1 MSWQALCILIG
12 LAAAADP
19 PFDALLREGLL
30 ALGRNELPAALSH
43 LEKASKLQPKDARV
57 WLALAQTQRKSGR
70 PKLAHDAAIR
80 AAALAPADPL
90 ILHGLAIFHS
100 EDENWKAA
108 GEFEARYAEKLQSD
122 RDAFGRAARFYLQ
135 AGEPKIAIELA
146 QKGLARENRAD
157 LRNLLGKAYEAAG
170 QFDKTI
176 VELQEA
182 IRLAPYEEAYYFDLG
197 YVLLVH
203 QNFDA
208 AIRVLES
215 AKKVF
220 DKSAQM
226 ELTLGIAYYGQRRF
240 SEAID
245 SFLRASSLAPQLEQ
259 PHVFLGRIL
268 GQAGDRLPEITRQF
282 AAFAAADPRNHL
294 GYFLQAKALAVQGDA
309 DTEAEALLRKSLAL
323 QDKFWESHFELALL
337 LEQKRDF
344 AGAAAELERAVQLHP
359 QNPTPHYRLA
369 RIYDRLGKSEQAQF
383 ERALHEKL
391 AAAEKA
397 AIQKHAAG
405 LKRLELVVK

>member
-1 MSWQALCILIG
+1 LGAAQCCLLIG
-12 LAAAADP
+12 WAAAIDP
-19 PFDALLREGLL
+19 PFEALLRQGLV
-30 ALGRNELPAALSH
+30 ALDRNELTAALAH
-43 LEKASKLQPKDARV
+43 LEKASRLQPRDARV
-57 WLALAQTQRKSGR
+57 WLALAQTHRKSGR
-70 PKLAHDAAIR
+70 GKLARVAAAR
-80 AAALAPADPL
+80 AAALAPEDPL

-100 EDENWKAA
+100 EEENWKSA
-108 GEFEARYAEKLQSD
+108 GEFEARYAEKRPSD
-122 RDAFGRAARFYLQ
+122 RDAFGRASSFYVQ
-135 AGEPKIAIELA
+135 AGEPKAAIELA

-170 QFDKTI
+170 QFDQTI

-182 IRLAPYEEAYYFDLG
+182 IRLSPYEEAYYFDLG
-197 YVLLVH
+197 YVLLMH

-208 AIRVLES
+208 AIRILES
-215 AKKVF
+215 ARKVF

-240 SEAID
+240 SEAVD

-268 GQAGDRLPEITRQF
+268 GQAGARLPEIIRQF
-282 AAFAAADPRNHL
+282 AAFAAADPQNHL

-309 DTEAEALLRKSLAL
+309 DPEAETLLRKSIAL
-323 QDKFWESHFELALL
+323 QDKFWESRFELALL

-344 AGAAAELERAVQLHP
+344 AGAAAELERAVQLNP

-369 RIYDRLGKSEQAQF
+369 RIYDRLGKSEQAQA

-391 AAAEKA
+391 AAEEKA